1 MWVVWGLC
9 CQSSN
14 EWKGRAEPVARPA
27 TPSLRP
33 VVRRPEAPVARPG
46 TPAAWPGVPGA
57 AAGRGG
63 APRASLHETSSLRLN
78 FSEAS

>member
-1 MWVVWGLC
+1 MAG
-9 CQSSN
+9 
-14 EWKGRAEPVARPA
+14 PA
-27 TPSLRP
+27 TPALRP
-33 VVRRPEAPVARPG
+33 MVRRPGASAARPG
-46 TPAAWPGVPGA
+46 APARAA